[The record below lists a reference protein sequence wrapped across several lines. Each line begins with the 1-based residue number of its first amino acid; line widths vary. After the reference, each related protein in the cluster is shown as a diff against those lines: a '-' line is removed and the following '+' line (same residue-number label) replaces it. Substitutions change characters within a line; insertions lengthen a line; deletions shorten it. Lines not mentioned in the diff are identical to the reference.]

1 MHGKKI
7 SFQFV
12 SGTKKSCEKPR
23 KYKNKCVSLNFIER
37 TFLQLSSFEPRA
49 MAYDNPSPYYNE
61 VQYSTNSEDCSPRPG
76 GHAVPQQPPVPPRK
90 QSLRPPN
97 QAVPAQ
103 TQQVS
108 CMQPSFPYKSN
119 YDRDACIKSNN
130 LPHATNPSFEN
141 SQKMVP
147 YHHSHSQQAPPIAY
161 SAPQHNVKQPHNPS
175 APSANAFAFTAR
187 KESVQMV
194 QGHIS
199 VPQNNTA
206 GLGPATQAQ
215 CTVRRIRREITVFEE
230 IAVTSVP
237 LGVGHAAV
245 REQPLAIEARVEDSE
260 EVECNVEVEVD
271 SCFEKCMNCCCLAY
285 DCSCTIKI
293 GNLFHKNQFISDTKL
308 KEASREGRKEV
319 KNILFSLL
327 GNALRMVW
335 VILQLIFALLNLSF
349 SIAIFAA
356 GNNELFNIIHL
367 VLSIIS
373 TGLVIIDSFV
383 VFYRSC
389 QKTKPKKE
397 NHPFDLF
404 RLLITE
410 IILFPLLIC
419 NFFEVSLS
427 DGNVDTMA
435 TTIIGLVLLAVDSMI
450 FIATVF
456 LIRLYMVI
464 AAIMR
469 LKKHFK
475 DKKFQN
481 YKATVQNS
489 KNYKAT
495 VIGYSYFF
503 LVHVIFQMIS
513 QVLMFVIISSRIR
526 YDHQNRPGVN
536 PTSGTVIR
544 STDEMGGVF
553 NQTSGTSVDDVG
565 VYVSPRL
572 WYMMIVM
579 SFLPLFGYFT
589 YFVVTKYW
597 LQEFPALMGFVL
609 AIIKKEDTKEDEG
622 FNSLDEKCYDLHKVN
637 VCIKILLPFKSPFV
651 VLICFAYTT
660 LVVAFFLCA
669 GVQFDGK
676 GLLFFLSIDIQ
687 ALSIEWSQFVFGA
700 GIFIILANLYVFAIV
715 FVWTCIIIALFIYMV
730 SIIILSFISDYLKK
744 KCSV

>member
-1 MHGKKI
+1 
-7 SFQFV
+7 
-12 SGTKKSCEKPR
+12 
-23 KYKNKCVSLNFIER
+23 
-37 TFLQLSSFEPRA
+37 

-327 GNALRMVW
+327 G
-335 VILQLIFALLNLSF
+335 
-349 SIAIFAA
+349 
-356 GNNELFNIIHL
+356 
-367 VLSIIS
+367 
-373 TGLVIIDSFV
+373 
-383 VFYRSC
+383 
-389 QKTKPKKE
+389 
-397 NHPFDLF
+397 
-404 RLLITE
+404 
-410 IILFPLLIC
+410 
-419 NFFEVSLS
+419 
-427 DGNVDTMA
+427 
-435 TTIIGLVLLAVDSMI
+435 
-450 FIATVF
+450 
-456 LIRLYMVI
+456 
-464 AAIMR
+464 
-469 LKKHFK
+469 
-475 DKKFQN
+475 
-481 YKATVQNS
+481 
-489 KNYKAT
+489 
-495 VIGYSYFF
+495 
-503 LVHVIFQMIS
+503 
-513 QVLMFVIISSRIR
+513 
-526 YDHQNRPGVN
+526 
-536 PTSGTVIR
+536 
-544 STDEMGGVF
+544 
-553 NQTSGTSVDDVG
+553 
-565 VYVSPRL
+565 
-572 WYMMIVM
+572 
-579 SFLPLFGYFT
+579 
-589 YFVVTKYW
+589 
-597 LQEFPALMGFVL
+597 
-609 AIIKKEDTKEDEG
+609 
-622 FNSLDEKCYDLHKVN
+622 
-637 VCIKILLPFKSPFV
+637 
-651 VLICFAYTT
+651 
-660 LVVAFFLCA
+660 
-669 GVQFDGK
+669 VQFDGK